1 MKFFTKAPAS
11 VETPRSQSNAAPLL
25 SPTQQQAL
33 PTGQEPAPQQSGS
46 LSHSGG
52 PDIPLQDRSLHAEGR
67 GTDLE
72 QQQTGDPVAQ
82 GGGRWMP
89 TMPRLP
95 NVTLPNITL
104 PNVSLP
110 SPPTLEQMRAVGA
123 SAVGAVSGV
132 ADAMSKGIK
141 RTMAPPLEKTVDA
154 LPGFGKTPTLSKQ
167 TTSYSS
173 LWYSK
178 TKSTISEPLS
188 IADKSDKIR
197 ESMTLPA
204 TAKVRAGAADVL
216 SIAATDRTEVLQLAK
231 VNSDALAHRLQRNRA
246 LLNQLRDG
254 STATRDDLHQAINS
268 TLKPTAF
275 THTARFVRTAA
286 TIPPLDT
293 GYVDRQVDTVDRT
306 PEAHIEQ
313 GIKTLNLLSESRAFE
328 ASIRL
333 NAAAATDPA
342 ERTALRE
349 SLARLVQ
356 QRADTA
362 ADMADFAAHYKTFV
376 ERDLGV
382 ESPGLHLT
390 TQIDRIADP
399 DTAPAQRDRLHA
411 EVMARA
417 IGERRVDVALEAVT
431 DLGDQERLLGRI
443 NDLRADPRR
452 LHSEDCQ
459 VMALVSELTG
469 DTGLGAREG
478 TRQFLQKLAEMK
490 GPPLDEVLRV
500 DKDIYRSAWT
510 PAGQA
515 PADAPGKVR
524 FEQARDMEKVN
535 IELTSIAVQ
544 VRSAIKTQAFQRQL
558 DALFAGEADNPGA
571 QVESKFQESFG
582 RLIARQPG
590 DPVSAQDKAN
600 VKLAKCILDH
610 GAGVKDLAANLQRAQ
625 ERYITDLG
633 DSPDMLKMLRN
644 GSTGASY
651 DPVEQ
656 RANGRM
662 RLDALRAS
670 LVDMDPAHEPRS
682 TYQRD
687 DVAHEVDAAKA
698 LLAAH
703 GTAEPGDAQAAARE
717 PAARELRQRL
727 FLMENYVR
735 DANATDPAALVR
747 QLADNDP
754 RCGTDAV
761 IAENVNLS
769 GNFGVSGGG
778 RAGSRTNLYG
788 GGDGAVAAQFPSDR
802 NPWVRNQVP
811 NSLVLLESSA
821 YSMKSISDL
830 ETTVYK
836 GTLKGNFAVGATSP
850 GMADSSVP
858 VAFSAAFNAGVGF
871 ERVTIKNKGP
881 GLVCMVHKAPVLDG
895 TASNAKL
902 AGATHLAI
910 NDTVNQALFSRPE
923 VGALDQVPTAIE
935 GWDNLNRFFA
945 ATDRATLEPLRE
957 RKEVTTTL
965 SFGGGG
971 SPGMTASHSFAASG
985 ENQGRVAER
994 GPALGVDGKL
1004 SHSFR
1009 EETLRTATLEKVTI
1023 SDTFSDTR
1031 TASAG
1036 FSMRLG
1042 GGVLTDGGKAALV
1055 SGAAHAVAENLAQQ
1069 LGADHPEALE
1079 ARSTADA
1086 ASDAAKGVPRFRYGS
1101 NIDLAKLGRGIEHS
1115 REYRELYKR
1124 VVRDQFGNEI
1134 PSLVR
1139 DSKTSTDGRLLAN
1152 NLVNEIGLLSATV
1165 SQRIDA
1171 GGRDMSPL
1179 ERETVTKLLCLSTL
1193 ASHYDKA
1200 GTLTQGGTDL
1210 VNDNL
1215 TINVTA
1221 ALTPAAA
1228 ARLAAVKITQP
1239 ADARPRQS
1247 VLQNSLNYA
1256 TIGAAG
1262 GFKNQDTSA
1271 KFKGLMGRSKRSTSS
1286 AQSAGY
1292 PSGTDMLSADKA
1304 RALDSLLR
1312 RDENSDLREALESA
1326 GMGRPIELLQQYDAL
1341 KDAMPPV

>member
-1 MKFFTKAPAS
+1 MRFTKPPVQPS
-11 VETPRSQSNAAPLL
+11 PTKSTPLL
-25 SPTQQQAL
+25 SPTQPQEL
-33 PTGQEPAPQQSGS
+33 PTGQVPADRQSGS
-46 LSHSGG
+46 LSHSGT
-52 PDIPLQDRSLHAEGR
+52 PEIPLQDRSSHQEGW
-67 GTDLE
+67 GPDLE
-72 QQQTGDPVAQ
+72 QQPIGDPVAQ
-82 GGGRWMP
+82 GGGRWLP

-95 NVTLPNITL
+95 NVTLPNMTL

-110 SPPTLEQMRAVGA
+110 SLPSGEQVREFGA
-123 SAVGAVSGV
+123 SAVGAVSGL
-132 ADAMSKGIK
+132 ADGMNRGIK
-141 RTMAPPLEKTVDA
+141 RVMAPRLERAVDS

-178 TKSTISEPLS
+178 TKSTIREPLS
-188 IADKSDKIR
+188 IADKSAKIH

-216 SIAATDRTEVLQLAK
+216 SLAATDRTEVLELAK
-231 VNSDALAHRLQRNRA
+231 VNCDALAHRLERNTA
-246 LLNQLRDG
+246 LLHQLRDG
-254 STATRDDLHQAINS
+254 STATRNDLHQAINS

-275 THTARFVRTAA
+275 NHTARFVRTAA

-293 GYVDRQVDTVDRT
+293 GYADRQVDTVERT

-313 GIKTLNLLSESRAFE
+313 GIKTLNLLSESQALE

-333 NAAAATDPA
+333 DEAAATDPA

-349 SLARLVQ
+349 SLARLAQ

-362 ADMADFAAHYKTFV
+362 TELADFAARYKTFV
-376 ERDLGV
+376 ATDLGAG
-382 ESPGLHLT
+382 PLGLHLT
-390 TQIDRIADP
+390 TRMDQIADL
-399 DTAPAQRDRLHA
+399 DTSPAERDRLHA

-417 IGERRVDVALEAVT
+417 IAERRVTEALGAVT
-431 DLGDQERLLGRI
+431 DLGDRAAILGRI
-443 NDLRADPRR
+443 NGLRVDPRR
-452 LHSEDCQ
+452 PGSEDCH
-459 VMALVSELTG
+459 VMDLVSELTG
-469 DTGLGAREG
+469 DEGVGTREG
-478 TRQFLQKLAEMK
+478 ARQFLQKLADMK
-490 GPPLDEVLRV
+490 GPPLDEVLRA
-500 DKDIYRSAWT
+500 DKAIYRSAWT
-510 PAGQA
+510 PAEQA
-515 PADAPGKVR
+515 PTDAPGKVR

-535 IELTSIAVQ
+535 TELTSIAVQ
-544 VRSAIKTQAFQRQL
+544 VRSAIKIGAFQRQL

-571 QVESKFQESFG
+571 QVEANFQASFG

-590 DPVSAQDKAN
+590 EPVSAQDKVN

-610 GAGVKDLAANLQRAQ
+610 GAGVKDLAANLRRAQ
-625 ERYITDLG
+625 EQYIGDLA

-670 LVDMDPAHEPRS
+670 LLGMEPTHPVRA
-682 TYQRD
+682 TYEPG
-687 DVAHEVDAAKA
+687 DVAHEVNAAKE

-703 GTAEPGDAQAAARE
+703 EAAEPGDAQAAARE
-717 PAARELRQRL
+717 PAAKELRQRL

-778 RAGSRTNLYG
+778 RAGANINFYG
-788 GGDGAVAAQFPSDR
+788 GGDGALAAQFPSDR
-802 NPWVRNQVP
+802 NPWVRNKVP

-836 GTLKGNFAVGATSP
+836 GTLKGSFGLGV
-850 GMADSSVP
+850 MDSSVP
-858 VAFSAAFNAGVGF
+858 VAFSAALNAGGVGF
-871 ERVTIKNKGP
+871 ERVTIRNKGP

-910 NDTVNQALFSRPE
+910 NDTVNQALFSVPE
-923 VGALDQVPTAIE
+923 VELAQVPTAIE

-965 SFGGGG
+965 SFGGAG
-971 SPGMTASHSFAASG
+971 SLGMTASHSFGTDGMNHGQVS
-985 ENQGRVAER
+985 ER

-1009 EETLRTATLEKVTI
+1009 EETLRTATLEKVTV

-1042 GGVLTDGGKAALV
+1042 GGVLTDGGAAALL
-1055 SGAAHAVAENLAQQ
+1055 SESAQALAESLAEQ

-1079 ARSTADA
+1079 ARSAANA
-1086 ASDAAKGVPRFRYGS
+1086 ASDAAKSVPRFRYGS
-1101 NIDLAKLGRGIEHS
+1101 NIDLTKLGRGIEHS

-1139 DSKTSTDGRLLAN
+1139 DSKTSTDGRLLVN

-1171 GGRDMSPL
+1171 GGRAMSPL
-1179 ERETVTKLLCLSTL
+1179 ERETVTKLLCLSTV

-1200 GTLTQGGTDL
+1200 GTLTPDGPDL

-1215 TINVTA
+1215 TINVTS

-1228 ARLAAVKITQP
+1228 ARLAAAKIADP
-1239 ADARPRQS
+1239 ANALPRQS

-1271 KFKGLMGRSKRSTSS
+1271 KFKGIMGRSKRSTSS

-1304 RALDSLLR
+1304 HALAALLR
-1312 RDENSDLREALESA
+1312 REENADLREALESA
-1326 GMGRPIELLQQYDAL
+1326 GMGRPVELLQQYDAL
-1341 KDAMPPV
+1341 REAMPPV